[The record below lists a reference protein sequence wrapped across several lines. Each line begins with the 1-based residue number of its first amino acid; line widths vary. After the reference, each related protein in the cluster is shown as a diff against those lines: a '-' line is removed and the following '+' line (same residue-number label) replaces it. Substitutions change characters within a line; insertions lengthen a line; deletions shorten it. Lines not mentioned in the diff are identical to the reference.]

1 VKYAFIERHRTV
13 WPIRTMCRVIQ
24 VSHSGFY
31 DWAERKP
38 GKRAQANQILKAHI
52 QESFHGSDR
61 TYGSPRVWGDL
72 QDWGY
77 VCSEN
82 RVARLMRQLGL
93 KARSRR
99 RRQPG
104 DSGVRPEHSIA
115 PNLLDRQFDATSP
128 NQRWVSDFTYIW
140 TAEGWLYLAAVLDL
154 YSRRIVGWSMS
165 ASMTAQLVIDAL
177 MMAIWRRGK
186 PVSLMH
192 HSDQGSQYTSEDF
205 QRLLADQGITCSM
218 SRRGE
223 CWDNAAMES
232 FFSTLKIERVHRR
245 RYKERDEAR
254 ADVFDYIE
262 RFYNPKRRHS
272 TLNGISPVEFE
283 NRNSGLAVCP

>member
-1 VKYAFIERHRTV
+1 
-13 WPIRTMCRVIQ
+13 MCRVVQ

-31 DWAERKP
+31 DWVERKP
-38 GKRAQANQILKAHI
+38 SARDQANQILKARI
-52 QESFHGSDR
+52 QESHHGSDR
-61 TYGSPRVWGDL
+61 TYGSPRVWLDL
-72 QDWGY
+72 LDWGY
-77 VCSEN
+77 DCSEN
-82 RVARLMRQLGL
+82 RVARLMHQLGL
-93 KARSRR
+93 KARGKR

-104 DSGVRPEHSIA
+104 DTGLRAEHSIA
-115 PNLLDRQFDATSP
+115 PNLLDRQFDAASP
-128 NQRWVSDFTYIW
+128 NQRWVADFTYIW
-140 TAEGWLYLAAVLDL
+140 TVEGWLYLAVVLDL
-154 YSRRIVGWSMS
+154 YSRRAVGWSMS

-186 PVSLMH
+186 PNTLMH

-205 QRLLADQGITCSM
+205 QRLLIDQGITCSM
-218 SRRGE
+218 SRKGE

-232 FFSTLKIERVHRR
+232 FFSSLKMERVHRH
-245 RYKERDEAR
+245 RYKTRDEAR

-283 NRNSGLAVCP
+283 KRYPSLAVCP